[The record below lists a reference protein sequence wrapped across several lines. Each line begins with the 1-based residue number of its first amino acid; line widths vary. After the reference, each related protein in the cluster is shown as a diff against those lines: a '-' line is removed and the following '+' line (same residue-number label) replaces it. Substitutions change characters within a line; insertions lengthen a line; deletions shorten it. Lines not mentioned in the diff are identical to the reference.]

1 MLYDLLIIGGGP
13 AGIFASY
20 LAHIKGLK
28 PLLIESNEYLGGQ
41 PIALYSQKEI
51 FDYPGYSKIK
61 AYELS
66 QVLINQLKSVPVNVL
81 LSTTLNSYKYKNN
94 KFEVI
99 LSNNKKINCK
109 AIVIACGIGAFAPNE
124 IDVNVDKNANIKYIV
139 DDGNNFKNKNVVVLG
154 GGDSAVDW
162 SNELIC
168 NIGAKKVSLIHRRD
182 EFRANGDNVNRLKKN
197 KVNIYLDYQVVS
209 VKNKKITIVNN
220 QTKKTIIVPFD
231 VLLVQYGQKIDHSLL
246 KLFKGLKINEQN
258 RIPVGIN
265 QMTNLKNIY
274 AIGNICIYEDK
285 PSSIIC
291 AHGEAAVA
299 IRSVLNDI
307 KKYDKK

>member
-1 MLYDLLIIGGGP
+1 MFCDVLIIGGGP

-20 LAHIKGLK
+20 LAYIKGLK

-41 PIALYSQKEI
+41 PITLYSQKEI
-51 FDYPGYSKIK
+51 FDYPGYSKVK
-61 AYELS
+61 AYELL
-66 QVLINQLKSVPVNVL
+66 QVLIAQLKSVPINTI
-81 LSTTLNSYKYKNN
+81 LSTTIVSCKHKNN
-94 KFEVI
+94 RFEVV
-99 LSNNKKINCK
+99 LSNDKKINCR
-109 AIVIACGIGAFAPNE
+109 AIIIACGIGAFAPVE
-124 IDVNVDKNANIKYIV
+124 IGVNVSKNVNIKYVV
-139 DDGNNFKNKNVVVLG
+139 DDIKNFKNKNVVVLG

-168 NIGAKKVSLIHRRD
+168 NIGAKKVSLIHRRN

-197 KVNIYLDYQVVS
+197 KVNIYLNYQIANVQ
-209 VKNKKITIVNN
+209 NKKITIVNN
-220 QTKKTIIVPFD
+220 LTKKTTIIPFD
-231 VLLVQYGQKIDHSLL
+231 VSLVQYGQKIDHSLL

-265 QMTNLKNIY
+265 QMTNLKNVY

-291 AHGEAAVA
+291 AHGEASVAV
-299 IRSVLNDI
+299 RSILNNI
-307 KKYDKK
+307 KKYS